1 MHENLYNTATGTVFR
16 VTDKNSNSFALT
28 AFSHIPSVSA
38 ESKAEHLVSFASE
51 RASALRITKAV
62 CPAAIDAH
70 VSEEPLDFTCDSA
83 HLQVLLGVDV
93 SVMDNEGTSL
103 SSKVLM
109 ITDSRGEDH
118 ERRVDF
124 TATMLHPYSAGGR
137 LNDAINNSP
146 TYRSLTNR
154 YLLYTTIAVQLVE
167 AVKKMHSTGFA
178 HLSIGQGNMFCVS
191 PTCEE
196 VVLGG
201 FGSVFAK
208 KAPILASA
216 EYASELMQNSVRFE
230 SFQTPDSK
238 EIDRTAIQ
246 VLKEYAQR
254 RPDFDAARKVDWY
267 ALGGTLFNIVSGY
280 RIVAD
285 SKEAQQTGSRAIA
298 DFIMQSMSDKQLVDK
313 VKDKQSRRLYDRIRE
328 QVAESLLLID
338 GLLAVDRTKR
348 ISFDS
353 DEGRDR
359 VSTSLRANKA
369 IMSALQTETAS
380 SGATCASFISQTGR
394 IIPELSRATVP
405 SFLQQICGH

>member
-1 MHENLYNTATGTVFR
+1 
-16 VTDKNSNSFALT
+16 
-28 AFSHIPSVSA
+28 
-38 ESKAEHLVSFASE
+38 
-51 RASALRITKAV
+51 
-62 CPAAIDAH
+62 
-70 VSEEPLDFTCDSA
+70 
-83 HLQVLLGVDV
+83 
-93 SVMDNEGTSL
+93 
-103 SSKVLM
+103 
-109 ITDSRGEDH
+109 
-118 ERRVDF
+118 
-124 TATMLHPYSAGGR
+124 
-137 LNDAINNSP
+137 
-146 TYRSLTNR
+146 
-154 YLLYTTIAVQLVE
+154 
-167 AVKKMHSTGFA
+167 
-178 HLSIGQGNMFCVS
+178 
-191 PTCEE
+191 
-196 VVLGG
+196 
-201 FGSVFAK
+201 
-208 KAPILASA
+208 
-216 EYASELMQNSVRFE
+216 MQNSVRFE